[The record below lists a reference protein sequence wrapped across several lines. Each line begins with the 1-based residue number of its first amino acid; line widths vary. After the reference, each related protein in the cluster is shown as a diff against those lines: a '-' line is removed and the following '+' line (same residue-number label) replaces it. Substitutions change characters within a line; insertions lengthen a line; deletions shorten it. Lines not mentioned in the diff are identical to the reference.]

1 MNIHFLYLNNKKIHL
16 HMSVIWSFR
25 YYQGTFQKK
34 THLAPPPFYML
45 STVMTV
51 DPIIMPIQILG
62 EKNLVV
68 KLQNP
73 IGKMKLLSNTEYQ
86 ME

>member
-1 MNIHFLYLNNKKIHL
+1 
-16 HMSVIWSFR
+16 
-25 YYQGTFQKK
+25 
-34 THLAPPPFYML
+34 ML

-73 IGKMKLLSNTEYQ
+73 IGKMKLLTNTEYQ

>member
-1 MNIHFLYLNNKKIHL
+1 
-16 HMSVIWSFR
+16 
-25 YYQGTFQKK
+25 
-34 THLAPPPFYML
+34 ML

-51 DPIIMPIQILG
+51 DPIVMPIQILG
-62 EKNLVV
+62 EKNLV